1 MTITQEYILD
11 KLRNGV
17 DIDVISEELC
27 KMLNEAN
34 DIYLKE
40 QEKSAEKD
48 KLLVEASKL
57 ILEYLTLSGSK
68 LTEIEMMASFSP
80 EALKQ
85 SISFV
90 EKFAAINHNQFDIN
104 CNSFDLFDLSK
115 FGTIFN
121 KTDK

>member
-1 MTITQEYILD
+1 MAITQEYILD

-27 KMLNEAN
+27 TMLNEAN
-34 DIYLKE
+34 DVYLKE

-48 KLLVEASKL
+48 KLLVEASNL
-57 ILEYLTLSGSK
+57 IIEYLTLSGSK
-68 LTEIEMMASFSP
+68 LTETEMMDCFSP
-80 EALKQ
+80 EVLKQ
-85 SISFV
+85 SISFI
-90 EKFAAINHNQFDIN
+90 EAFAAIHHNQFDIN

-115 FGTIFN
+115 FGTNFS

>member
-1 MTITQEYILD
+1 MAITQEYILD

-27 KMLNEAN
+27 TMLNEAN
-34 DIYLKE
+34 DVYLKE

-48 KLLVEASKL
+48 KLLVGASNL
-57 ILEYLTLSGSK
+57 IIEYLTLSGSK
-68 LTEIEMMASFSP
+68 LTETEMMDCFSP
-80 EALKQ
+80 EVLKQ

-90 EKFAAINHNQFDIN
+90 ENFAAIHNQFDIN
-104 CNSFDLFDLSK
+104 RNSFDLFDLSK
-115 FGTIFN
+115 FGTNFS